1 VKGSIAQQ
9 GNQTRIQPLINL
21 AAFAGEHLF
30 YEAQTFIYARKALKS
45 AGLQS
50 QKNVLIESCSLH
62 LRNLVDF
69 FYQSNAK
76 ADDVIAADYVADWD
90 KKCPAISSLLEKAR
104 TRANKEVAHL
114 TTKRIA
120 GSPQEKSWD
129 FDAVSAELRPAIA
142 KFVEVVD
149 RVKVPE
155 RTISELQQI

>member
-1 VKGSIAQQ
+1 LVANI
-9 GNQTRIQPLINL
+9 TCP
-21 AAFAGEHLF
+21 F
-30 YEAQTFIYARKALKS
+30 TFITK
-45 AGLQS
+45 GLQS
-50 QKNVLIESCSLH
+50 QKNVLIESCTLH

-120 GSPQEKSWD
+120 GSPPEKAWD

-142 KFVEVVD
+142 KDDFSMIKPECSLFDHAARVVEEGICNQSEIE
-149 RVKVPE
+149 RVLGVMRGGGK
-155 RTISELQQI
+155 S